1 MSSTFAFSPDSF
13 WLRVPAQEEN
23 IAVRPFVTSFGETD
37 ELLCYV
43 DEVLLGKLMTHGER
57 PGKAISLLPIL
68 DSNRDYPWPTS
79 EMFLK
84 ALLHVLRCELNAVLS
99 CQRDTDQD
107 EVLKLAGYDD
117 VAAAVS
123 QVVQFSKDG
132 RGTCPTFVYQR
143 K

>member
-1 MSSTFAFSPDSF
+1 MNSTFTFSPDSF
-13 WLRVPAQEEN
+13 WLRVPVQEEN

-43 DEVLLGKLMTHGER
+43 GEVLLGKLMVHGER
-57 PGKAISLLPIL
+57 PGKAISLLPTL
-68 DSNRDYPWPTS
+68 DRNREYPWPTS

-84 ALLHVLRCELNAVLS
+84 ALLHVLHCELNAVLS

-107 EVLKLAGYDD
+107 EVLQLAEYDGVV
-117 VAAAVS
+117 VALS

-132 RGTCPTFVYQR
+132 AGTCPTFLYQR